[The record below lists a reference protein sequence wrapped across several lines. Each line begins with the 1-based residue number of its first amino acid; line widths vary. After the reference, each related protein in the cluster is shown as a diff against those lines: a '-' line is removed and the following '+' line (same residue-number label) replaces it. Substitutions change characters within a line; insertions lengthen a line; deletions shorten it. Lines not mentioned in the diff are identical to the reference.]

1 MERPCPF
8 PVAEKAIPYFG
19 RFHRGLTIY
28 SCPLTFQIDNLRIF
42 QLLDLIKSRI
52 HIVKGEQCE
61 IFTIVSRLQE
71 KERIADDELNL
82 YYGN

>member
-19 RFHRGLTIY
+19 SFHQGLKTF

-52 HIVKGEQCE
+52 HIIKGEQCE

-71 KERIADDELNL
+71 KERIADDQLHM
-82 YYGN
+82 YYGK

>member
-1 MERPCPF
+1 MERPWPF

-19 RFHRGLTIY
+19 WFHRGLTTY
-28 SCPLTFQIDNLRIF
+28 PCPLTFQIDNLRIF

-71 KERIADDELNL
+71 KEKIADGKLNL